1 MPHSCC
7 KERLLRFGCNCRVHG
22 CIQSGAQHGNGK
34 VQSPARATRRTTAT
48 QERPAWVSNLSSSAQ
63 ANPNAPAG
71 ATRAERLQR
80 LKAQRQLASS
90 RAVAA
95 QASQQAT
102 PGPSQQLPEGR
113 FSEGQRTHDLSTTR
127 LQQEQA
133 LLAGASFDEAEH
145 QLLHDALCAVD
156 SAQALHDDVTDE
168 PALDDATEA
177 SLHFEASY
185 AGSAEDST
193 HDVIPASWHSP
204 QRARPSPSRNPLAA
218 QLAALSPERQRQQLA
233 QQPAQQQQQAQV
245 SPAKRRLSAS
255 ELVKHIREAPLLPRD
270 ERPRLILS
278 PARAPAPP
286 QPSGASPGR
295 ALDPRQQHTAAALHS
310 PAKPADLHASPSRHA
325 GSPARQDQQPQQD
338 QEEQQMLDATDTLL
352 ERCRRLLQ
360 GAIPPRSASAASAAP
375 PAAPKGSLSAG
386 ASPSRRRVDW
396 QQVLAG
402 NASASSI
409 TTSATTSP
417 ARSRAAALAS
427 SRPGNAPPP
436 ASAAAPASRPAG
448 QGLSLEEIKAKY
460 LGMQQ
465 AAVERR
471 QAAAAP
477 AGSTMPGVDVGAGQG
492 GPSAWREKLV
502 GGRAVGG
509 MVLLPAAGYR
519 TSAPANWCP
528 GCPWVHAGAWL
539 HQASCAGTL

>member
-1 MPHSCC
+1 
-7 KERLLRFGCNCRVHG
+7 
-22 CIQSGAQHGNGK
+22 
-34 VQSPARATRRTTAT
+34 
-48 QERPAWVSNLSSSAQ
+48 
-63 ANPNAPAG
+63 
-71 ATRAERLQR
+71 

-90 RAVAA
+90 RGVAA

-102 PGPSQQLPEGR
+102 PGSSQQQPDGR
-113 FSEGQRTHDLSTTR
+113 FPEDQLTHDLSTAR
-127 LQQEQA
+127 PPQEQA
-133 LLAGASFDEAEH
+133 LLAGAAFDEAEH

-156 SAQALHDDVTDE
+156 SAQALHDDITYK
-168 PALDDATEA
+168 PALDDTTEA
-177 SLHFEASY
+177 SLDFEASY
-185 AGSAEDST
+185 AGSAEVT

-233 QQPAQQQQQAQV
+233 QQQQVQV

-255 ELVKHIREAPLLPRD
+255 ELVKHIREAPPLPRE

-278 PARAPAPP
+278 PARAPAPRHQQHSP
-286 QPSGASPGR
+286 QTSGASPGR
-295 ALDPRQQHTAAALHS
+295 TLDPRQELTAAVHS
-310 PAKPADLHASPSRHA
+310 PAKPADLYAPPSRHA
-325 GSPARQDQQPQQD
+325 SSPARQDQQPQQD
-338 QEEQQMLDATDTLL
+338 QEEQQILDATDTLL

-360 GAIPPRSASAASAAP
+360 GASPPRSASAASASA

-409 TTSATTSP
+409 GTSATTSP
-417 ARSRAAALAS
+417 ARSRAAALPS
-427 SRPGNAPPP
+427 SRPGNGLLP
-436 ASAAAPASRPAG
+436 ATAAAVPVSRPAG
-448 QGLSLEEIKAKY
+448 QGMSLEEIKAKY

-477 AGSTMPGVDVGAGQG
+477 AGGTMPGVDVGAVQG

-502 GGRAVGG
+502 GGTAVAWCCCQLQDAS
-509 MVLLPAAGYR
+509 VPA
-519 TSAPANWCP
+519 T
-528 GCPWVHAGAWL
+528 
-539 HQASCAGTL
+539 